1 MWSVTRIDEADY
13 GCEERMPGE
22 PLLVLV
28 TIESDDGRMC
38 RFECA
43 ENWLLQQGIDE
54 GDEWPEDI
62 EQVEADRE
70 QIDRMSEWMNKYYEA
85 VEEME
90 DLFDAERISKRRKTE
105 KRGLTMQIMNA
116 TEEDKDELL
125 ALYHAMIGGPCEW
138 SETYPDE
145 NTIAFDLKNED
156 LFVMKNDAGEII
168 ATISIDHDDAV
179 ESLTCWH
186 EDQAPSGEL
195 SRLCVRKDMQ
205 GQGIAKQMMNYAGD
219 VLKNR
224 GMKGIHILVREGHV
238 VALSTYAKIGFRTV
252 GECDLFDKHFICM
265 EKKF

>member
-1 MWSVTRIDEADY
+1 
-13 GCEERMPGE
+13 
-22 PLLVLV
+22 
-28 TIESDDGRMC
+28 
-38 RFECA
+38 
-43 ENWLLQQGIDE
+43 
-54 GDEWPEDI
+54 
-62 EQVEADRE
+62 
-70 QIDRMSEWMNKYYEA
+70 
-85 VEEME
+85 
-90 DLFDAERISKRRKTE
+90 
-105 KRGLTMQIMNA
+105 MQIMNA

-125 ALYHAMIGGPCEW
+125 ALYNAMIGGPCEW

>member
-1 MWSVTRIDEADY
+1 
-13 GCEERMPGE
+13 
-22 PLLVLV
+22 
-28 TIESDDGRMC
+28 
-38 RFECA
+38 
-43 ENWLLQQGIDE
+43 
-54 GDEWPEDI
+54 
-62 EQVEADRE
+62 
-70 QIDRMSEWMNKYYEA
+70 
-85 VEEME
+85 
-90 DLFDAERISKRRKTE
+90 
-105 KRGLTMQIMNA
+105 MQIMNA

-219 VLKNR
+219 VLNK
-224 GMKGIHILVREGHV
+224 MPMEFAVEAQKLLQISLEGCVEEQGHERNPYFGSGRPCG
-238 VALSTYAKIGFRTV
+238 STL
-252 GECDLFDKHFICM
+252 DIC
-265 EKKF
+265 KDRV

>member
-1 MWSVTRIDEADY
+1 
-13 GCEERMPGE
+13 
-22 PLLVLV
+22 
-28 TIESDDGRMC
+28 
-38 RFECA
+38 
-43 ENWLLQQGIDE
+43 
-54 GDEWPEDI
+54 
-62 EQVEADRE
+62 
-70 QIDRMSEWMNKYYEA
+70 
-85 VEEME
+85 
-90 DLFDAERISKRRKTE
+90 
-105 KRGLTMQIMNA
+105 MQIMNA

-265 EKKF
+265 EKKILRQITDIKIISVRKYSTAFRCLPQRLKLAIFLTFFMIFLV

>member
-1 MWSVTRIDEADY
+1 
-13 GCEERMPGE
+13 
-22 PLLVLV
+22 
-28 TIESDDGRMC
+28 
-38 RFECA
+38 
-43 ENWLLQQGIDE
+43 
-54 GDEWPEDI
+54 
-62 EQVEADRE
+62 
-70 QIDRMSEWMNKYYEA
+70 
-85 VEEME
+85 
-90 DLFDAERISKRRKTE
+90 
-105 KRGLTMQIMNA
+105 MQIMNA

-179 ESLTCWH
+179 ES
-186 EDQAPSGEL
+186 L

>member
-13 GCEERMPGE
+13 GCEERMPRE

-90 DLFDAERISKRRKTE
+90 DLFDAE
-105 KRGLTMQIMNA
+105 
-116 TEEDKDELL
+116 
-125 ALYHAMIGGPCEW
+125 
-138 SETYPDE
+138 
-145 NTIAFDLKNED
+145 
-156 LFVMKNDAGEII
+156 
-168 ATISIDHDDAV
+168 
-179 ESLTCWH
+179 
-186 EDQAPSGEL
+186 
-195 SRLCVRKDMQ
+195 
-205 GQGIAKQMMNYAGD
+205 
-219 VLKNR
+219 
-224 GMKGIHILVREGHV
+224 
-238 VALSTYAKIGFRTV
+238 
-252 GECDLFDKHFICM
+252 
-265 EKKF
+265 

>member
-1 MWSVTRIDEADY
+1 
-13 GCEERMPGE
+13 
-22 PLLVLV
+22 
-28 TIESDDGRMC
+28 
-38 RFECA
+38 
-43 ENWLLQQGIDE
+43 
-54 GDEWPEDI
+54 
-62 EQVEADRE
+62 
-70 QIDRMSEWMNKYYEA
+70 
-85 VEEME
+85 
-90 DLFDAERISKRRKTE
+90 
-105 KRGLTMQIMNA
+105 MQIMNA

-265 EKKF
+265 EKEYDIEKLNPRKNPYAKRVKKQITINIDGDTIDFFKAKSEKCGIPYQTLINLYLSDCKEQNRELELKWN